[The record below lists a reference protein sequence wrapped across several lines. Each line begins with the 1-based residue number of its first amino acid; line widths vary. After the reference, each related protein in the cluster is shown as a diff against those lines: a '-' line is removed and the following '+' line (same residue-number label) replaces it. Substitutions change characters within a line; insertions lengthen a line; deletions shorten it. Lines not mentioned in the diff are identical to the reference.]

1 MSDYGFCSHFFLHL
15 FFKILETTSSIA
27 VIFRSLPI
35 RGNPYI
41 SLEIHSYIAS
51 YIFLLR
57 PIMIIA
63 L

>member
-1 MSDYGFCSHFFLHL
+1 MAFVLIFVFISSSRSWRLPPALLL
-15 FFKILETTSSIA
+15 F
-27 VIFRSLPI
+27 FRSLPI